1 MRKPL
6 IDQRREVREL
16 TGEDLKQF
24 RPASEVL
31 PISLQEKL
39 GMRGRAGNQKDAP
52 TNVHKA
58 GPE

>member
-1 MRKPL
+1 ML
-6 IDQRREVREL
+6 AESGEVREI
-16 TGEDLKQF
+16 TGEDFKQF

-31 PISLQEKL
+31 PVSLQEKL
-39 GMRGRAGNQKDAP
+39 GMRGRAGNQNDAP